1 MASAPSASRRTA
13 QLVPQD
19 VLRACINPGIGP
31 ESGGWQLGALLVT
44 YGACRA
50 WFKWDGHQ

>member
-13 QLVPQD
+13 QSVPQD

-31 ESGGWQLGALLVT
+31 ESGGWQQGALLVT

-50 WFKWDGHQ
+50 WFKWNGHQ